1 MQLFELYATL
11 GLDTTQFYKDV
22 DAAKAKLLEITGV
35 STIVGTSASTASV
48 PASVD
53 AVPASSV
60 AAVAAEEAGGAS
72 TFKDT
77 FWGNLA
83 ANVAA
88 RGADFVLD
96 YTQKG
101 IERASDLTEAQN
113 VVDVVFGSYADS
125 LNTWAKNAKA
135 NFGLGELA
143 AKTYAGSFADM
154 LSSVGFDSEDVYTMS
169 TELTQLVADIAS
181 FRNQSFEEV
190 FTRLYSG
197 MVGETEA
204 IRRYGVN
211 MTVANMEDYA
221 ASKGVYSDWKDL
233 SSQEQ
238 YALRYDYIM
247 GATKNAQ
254 GDFARTL
261 ESSAANQQR
270 LLQENLNTLQ
280 TEYGSGFLEMVTS
293 GYKVLNDLLGES
305 APTLTDTFSAYDDA
319 QKRTN
324 LTLDQTAQKATTLIS
339 ILSEME
345 GQTTRTADE
354 QRIWDSTLRELS
366 NAIPGMSD
374 MIDLATGTIE
384 GGTDALMAHR
394 AAWLEDSKAAAENAA
409 QIGKLDALANAQTSL
424 SDSQVNLR
432 VAQEQSAAAMNAAIS
447 AANKLAAA
455 MAQFDG
461 LETELYFDGTIE
473 GAEKLS
479 RKFED
484 MPGWYTGSIFDQLA
498 TKLSD
503 SLGIYESS
511 STEAE
516 TLTGKIEDLSGQ
528 IEGANE
534 ALGIYS
540 TSLSDV
546 SSETTEMISQLDQ
559 SGSAYQYGLNTALG
573 YANGLSDGVDDVEN
587 AKNRLRNAGS
597 LGGGSGENTG
607 IDGYH
612 VSGLGFVPF
621 NGYVSELHYG
631 EAVLPRREAEE
642 YRAGRSARGS
652 DTTALLA
659 EIRALGDR
667 IERMGIYMDKVAVG
681 HLVAETVS
689 QDIAREAGVFA

>member
-1 MQLFELYATL
+1 MKLFELYATL

-22 DAAKAKLLEITGV
+22 DAAKAKLLEITGG
-35 STIVGTSASTASV
+35 STTGGSSASTASV
-48 PASVD
+48 PAS
-53 AVPASSV
+53 A
-60 AAVAAEEAGGAS
+60 AAVAASSAGSGS

-83 ANVAA
+83 ARTAE
-88 RGADFVLD
+88 RGANFAIE

-101 IERASDLTEAQN
+101 IERASDLAEAQN
-113 VVDVVFGSYADS
+113 VVDVVFGPYADS
-125 LNTWAKNAKA
+125 LNTWAKNAKS

-143 AKTYAGSFADM
+143 AKTYAGNFADM
-154 LSSVGFDSEDVYTMS
+154 LSSVGFSTQDVYTMS

-181 FRNQSFEEV
+181 FRNQSFDEV

-211 MTVANMEDYA
+211 MTVANMEEYA
-221 ASKGVYSDWKDL
+221 ASKGVHSDWKDL

-247 GATKNAQ
+247 SATKNAQ

-293 GYKVLNDLLGES
+293 GYKLLNDLLGES
-305 APTLTDTFSAYDDA
+305 APTLADTFSAYDDA

-345 GQTTRTADE
+345 GQTNRTADE

-366 NAIPGMSD
+366 TAIPGMSD
-374 MIDLATGTIE
+374 MIDLATGTIK

-394 AAWLEDSKAAAENAA
+394 AAWLEDSKAAAGNAA
-409 QIGKLDALANAQTSL
+409 QIGKLDALTNAQTSL

-432 VAQEQSAAAMNAAIS
+432 VAQEQRAAAMNTAIS
-447 AANKLAAA
+447 AANDLAAA

-473 GAEKLS
+473 GAQKLS
-479 RKFED
+479 QKFED

-503 SLGIYESS
+503 SLDIYESS

-546 SSETTEMISQLDQ
+546 SSETTGMISQLDQ
-559 SGSAYQYGLNTALG
+559 SGSSYQYGLNTALG
-573 YANGLSDGVDDVEN
+573 YANGLSDGVDEVKN
-587 AKNRLRNAGS
+587 AKNRLRNAGNP
-597 LGGGSGENTG
+597 GGGSGGNTG
-607 IDGYH
+607 IDGSH
-612 VSGLGFVPF
+612 ASGLGFVPF

-631 EAVLPRREAEE
+631 ESVLTRQQAEE
-642 YRAGRSARGS
+642 YRSTRSDAQI
-652 DTTALLA
+652 DY
-659 EIRALGDR
+659 EALGAAVSSALEGKAVVLGDQIVGILTDR
-667 IERMGIYMDKVAVG
+667 IDRNLSKKTKMTRRYA
-681 HLVAETVS
+681 AT
-689 QDIAREAGVFA
+689 